1 MPFGSGRGPG
11 GGGAGL
17 GESPAGG
24 SPTPRRA
31 GRDPAAAGCTR
42 LARRGT
48 WSAGAVACPLFAL
61 ALLALP
67 AAAQTGAGQT
77 RQAGSASA
85 SEPSVR
91 ELVERI
97 EGLERRLGTSALIDL
112 VTRLD
117 RLAKDIQQLRDRI
130 EVQGHVLDDL
140 RDRQQ
145 DLYAEIDRMSRR
157 APPPAPVPED
167 AAGRA
172 PTAESASRAG
182 TGPVPDPG
190 SLGEGGAS
198 EEEAGSASGPG
209 GGDAEPGAPP
219 AEPPG
224 PAGGAPR
231 YDPVEEQSRYQLA
244 FDLLSEGYFEQ
255 AAAAFA
261 EFRAD
266 FPDSRYRDDAWFWQA
281 ECLYALRRFGPA
293 LGEFQA
299 LVENQADSPRAPG
312 ARLKIGFIL
321 IELAR
326 FEEAAE
332 VLEALVEAV
341 PDSSEAKLARDRL
354 GHLR

>member
-11 GGGAGL
+11 GGGTGL
-17 GESPAGG
+17 GGSPAGG
-24 SPTPRRA
+24 SPAPRRA
-31 GRDPAAAGCTR
+31 GRDPSAAVR
-42 LARRGT
+42 VRPARRGA
-48 WSAGAVACPLFAL
+48 WSAGAAACPLFAL

-67 AAAQTGAGQT
+67 AAAQTGAGQA
-77 RQAGSASA
+77 RQAGSAPG

-91 ELVERI
+91 ELVERV

-112 VTRLD
+112 VNRLD

-157 APPPAPVPED
+157 AAAPAPVPED

-172 PTAESASRAG
+172 PAAESAPRADA
-182 TGPVPDPG
+182 GPVPGPA
-190 SLGEGGAS
+190 SLGEEGAS
-198 EEEAGSASGPG
+198 EEEARPASGPG
-209 GGDAEPGAPP
+209 GGDAEP
-219 AEPPG
+219 
-224 PAGGAPR
+224 GAPR

-266 FPDSRYRDDAWFWQA
+266 FPDSRYRDDAWFWQG

-293 LGEFQA
+293 LREFQA

-321 IELAR
+321 IELGR
-326 FEEAAE
+326 FEEAVE

-354 GHLR
+354 ERLR

>member
-17 GESPAGG
+17 GGSPAGG
-24 SPTPRRA
+24 SPAPRRA
-31 GRDPAAAGCTR
+31 GRDPSAAGRTR
-42 LARRGT
+42 PARRGAWT
-48 WSAGAVACPLFAL
+48 AGAAACPLFAL

-67 AAAQTGAGQT
+67 AAAQTGAGQA
-77 RQAGSASA
+77 RQAGSAPG

-91 ELVERI
+91 ELVERV

-112 VTRLD
+112 VNRLD

-157 APPPAPVPED
+157 AAPPAPVPED
-167 AAGRA
+167 AEGRA
-172 PTAESASRAG
+172 PAAESASRADA
-182 TGPVPDPG
+182 GPVPDPA
-190 SLGEGGAS
+190 SLGEEGAS
-198 EEEAGSASGPG
+198 EEEAGPVSGPG
-209 GGDAEPGAPP
+209 GGDAEP
-219 AEPPG
+219 
-224 PAGGAPR
+224 GAPR

-266 FPDSRYRDDAWFWQA
+266 FPDSRYRDDAWFWQG

-293 LGEFQA
+293 LREFQA
-299 LVENQADSPRAPG
+299 LAENQPDSPRAPG

-321 IELAR
+321 IELGR
-326 FEEAAE
+326 FEEAVE

>member
-1 MPFGSGRGPG
+1 MPFGADRGPG
-11 GGGAGL
+11 GGRAGL
-17 GESPAGG
+17 GGSPAA
-24 SPTPRRA
+24 PRA
-31 GRDPAAAGCTR
+31 GRDPSAAGCTR
-42 LARRGT
+42 RVRRGP
-48 WSAGAVACPLFAL
+48 WYAGAAACPLLAL

-67 AAAQTGAGQT
+67 AAAQTGTGQA
-77 RQAGSASA
+77 RPAAGSAPV
-85 SEPSVR
+85 SEPSMR
-91 ELVERI
+91 ELAERI
-97 EGLERRLGTSALIDL
+97 EGLERRLGTSALIGL

-117 RLAKDIQQLRDRI
+117 RLAREIQQLRDRI

-145 DLYAEIDRMSRR
+145 DLYAELDRMSRR
-157 APPPAPVPED
+157 VAPPAPVPGD
-167 AAGRA
+167 VAGRA
-172 PTAESASRAG
+172 PAAESASRAG
-182 TGPVPDPG
+182 TGPLPDPA

-198 EEEAGSASGPG
+198 EEEAGPASEPG

-219 AEPPG
+219 ADPPG
-224 PAGGAPR
+224 SAGGAAG

-266 FPDSRYRDDAWFWQA
+266 FPDSRYRDDAWFWQG

-293 LGEFQA
+293 LLEFQA
-299 LVENQADSPRAPG
+299 LADNHADSPRAPG

-321 IELAR
+321 HELGR
-326 FEEAAE
+326 SEEAAE

-354 GHLR
+354 ERLK

>member
-1 MPFGSGRGPG
+1 MPFRAGRGAG
-11 GGGAGL
+11 GGGVD
-17 GESPAGG
+17 PGG
-24 SPTPRRA
+24 SPAARRT
-31 GRDPAAAGCTR
+31 GRDPSAADRTR
-42 LARRGT
+42 LAQRGA

-67 AAAQTGAGQT
+67 AAAQTGAGQA
-77 RQAGSASA
+77 RPAGSAPV
-85 SEPSVR
+85 SEASVR
-91 ELVERI
+91 ELVERV
-97 EGLERRLGTSALIDL
+97 EGLERRLGASVLIDL

-117 RLAKDIQQLRDRI
+117 RLAMDIQQLRDRI

-145 DLYAEIDRMSRR
+145 DLYAELDRMSRR
-157 APPPAPVPED
+157 VAPPTPVPEGV
-167 AAGRA
+167 AGRA
-172 PTAESASRAG
+172 PAAESASRAG
-182 TGPVPDPG
+182 TGPVPDPA

-198 EEEAGSASGPG
+198 EEEAGPASGTG

-266 FPDSRYRDDAWFWQA
+266 FPDSRYRDDAWFWQG

-321 IELAR
+321 HELGR

-354 GHLR
+354 KRLK